1 MFKTYLGDYV
11 YAELDKQHELVL
23 TTENGIEV
31 TNRIVLGPDELL
43 EFLAFLRKRGELR
56 AHIERVKR

>member
-43 EFLAFLRKRGELR
+43 AFLRKRGELR
-56 AHIERVKR
+56 VRMDRVKR